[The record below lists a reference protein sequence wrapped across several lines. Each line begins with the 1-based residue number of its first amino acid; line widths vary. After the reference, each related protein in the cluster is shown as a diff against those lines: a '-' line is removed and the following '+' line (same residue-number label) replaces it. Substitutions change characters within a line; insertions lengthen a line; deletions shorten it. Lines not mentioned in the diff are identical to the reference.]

1 MRGLKAKTPTDDDV
15 FVEAR
20 LRPEAK
26 TKAEGMEK
34 RVRLL
39 RDDTILIV
47 RIAVFIPG
55 LLTGAEGR

>member
-15 FVEAR
+15 FVEA
-20 LRPEAK
+20 RPEAK

>member
-1 MRGLKAKTPTDDDV
+1 MRGLKAKTDV
-15 FVEAR
+15 FVEA
-20 LRPEAK
+20 RPEAK

-34 RVRLL
+34 RVRVL

-47 RIAVFIPG
+47 RIAVYIPG